1 MFALPSAAPCDVALV
16 RLGVVRHPHRR
27 CHLSSHHNCHCRNI
41 LHRQF
46 PGVLAGWAFIFVFLQ
61 HQDRLD
67 PPILGGATSATVAAV
82 ATVTLVFGLPGE
94 SNPGNAD
101 LFRFD
106 LETAFFLG
114 ALLDLK
120 VARAVALATLDT
132 WFEWSAFSGVAAKT
146 GIQRRRTHKHWP
158 YHSSYRRPPGWQL
171 AVEPERV
178 TTGQA

>member
-1 MFALPSAAPCDVALV
+1 M
-16 RLGVVRHPHRR
+16 
-27 CHLSSHHNCHCRNI
+27 
-41 LHRQF
+41 
-46 PGVLAGWAFIFVFLQ
+46 FLQ

-132 WFEWSAFSGVAAKT
+132 WFEWSAFSGVAA
-146 GIQRRRTHKHWP
+146 RRA
-158 YHSSYRRPPGWQL
+158 SS
-171 AVEPERV
+171 AVAPTSIGRITVRIAGRLGGSWLLSQSE
-178 TTGQA
+178 